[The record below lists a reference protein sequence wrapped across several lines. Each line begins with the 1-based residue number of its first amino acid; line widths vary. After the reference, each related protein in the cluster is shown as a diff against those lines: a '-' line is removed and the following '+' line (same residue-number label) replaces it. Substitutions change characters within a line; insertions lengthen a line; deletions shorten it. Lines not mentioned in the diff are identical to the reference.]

1 MNSQSSGSVSHL
13 SAGEC
18 WELVRSA
25 SVGRLAVTVD
35 DRPDIF
41 PLNHWVDHQTVVV
54 RTGAGTKLAGAIGHH
69 VAFEVDGYDEDSREA
84 WSVVIK
90 GFASSVEQLHDVLHT
105 LQLPLVPWQEGAKPF
120 FVRIEPGTISG
131 RRFRI
136 AGADRA
142 DRRHRD
148 R

>member
-1 MNSQSSGSVSHL
+1 MSSQSSGPVGDLSV
-13 SAGEC
+13 AEC
-18 WELVRSA
+18 WELVRSVP
-25 SVGRLAVTVD
+25 VGRLAVTVD

-41 PLNHWVDHQTVVV
+41 PLNHWVDHETVVV
-54 RTGAGTKLAGAIGHH
+54 RTGVGTKLAAAVGHH

-90 GFASSVEQLHDVLHT
+90 GFASSVEQLHEVLHT
-105 LQLPLVPWQEGAKPF
+105 LQLPLVPWQEGTKPY
-120 FVRIEPGTISG
+120 FVRIEPSTVSG

-142 DRRHRD
+142 ERLHRD
-148 R
+148 